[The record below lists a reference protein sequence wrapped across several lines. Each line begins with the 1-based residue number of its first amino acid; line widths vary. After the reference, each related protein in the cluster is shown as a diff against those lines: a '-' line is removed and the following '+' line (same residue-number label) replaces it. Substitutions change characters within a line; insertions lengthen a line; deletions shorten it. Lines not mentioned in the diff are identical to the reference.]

1 MFPFIRVPDSKRLSR
16 IISSHPT
23 FSNVPSGLIRDR
35 DREALFDIRAPLS
48 TRRFGTFGGKE
59 GEVDAIKTVVKAPIG
74 FPNPSILDPFKISE
88 AEVLDAVESGKGMNL
103 EGMVSDL
110 ERSMVGDLDLSPER
124 KSFMDIIELE
134 NTLAGVRKEQ
144 QKVRKRK
151 IKKELQAIRERGRD
165 PLEKTEKDIL
175 IPPSFEQMFD
185 LLGDTQGRG
194 RRSRF
199 KSATKSKR
207 SKPPSRKTL
216 ENASKAGIK
225 ASQKGDI
232 KTAQRVTEKKAL
244 EAGVPKSLAKTL
256 GRQTGKAIKK
266 HAAMESD
273 EVKGIV
279 DVAQTL
285 KDVGIPEKKKPIRD
299 EDIKRRK
306 VEGTTTEYSGDPV
319 AEMKEM
325 KMRVPEMRFAL
336 KKIGYKKT
344 TLNKPQLM
352 EELSEVASRAGVS
365 VKDILDAPQGGILS
379 KRLMGVARFMGK
391 TQRRFEVVKKPRIR
405 QRKSKFRL
413 RKQNR

>member
-1 MFPFIRVPDSKRLSR
+1 MFPFIKVPDSKRLSR

-23 FSNVPSGLIRDR
+23 FSNVPSGIITDPF
-35 DREALFDIRAPLS
+35 RESTFDVRAPLAS
-48 TRRFGTFGGKE
+48 RRFGGFGARE
-59 GEVDAIKTVVKAPIG
+59 GEVDAIKTVVRAPVG

-88 AEVLDAVESGKGMNL
+88 SEVLEAVESGKGMSL
-103 EGMVSDL
+103 KDMVSDL
-110 ERSMVGDLDLSPER
+110 ERAMVGDLDLSPER

-134 NTLAGVRKEQ
+134 NTLADTRKKQ

-151 IKKELQAIRERGRD
+151 IKRELQTIRERGRD

-175 IPPSFEQMFD
+175 IPPSFDQMFE

-199 KSATKSKR
+199 RSATKSKR
-207 SKPPSRKTL
+207 SKPPSRKIL

-256 GRQTGKAIKK
+256 ARQTGKAIKK

-279 DVAQTL
+279 DVTER
-285 KDVGIPEKKKPIRD
+285 KIPVKD

-306 VEGTTTEYSGDPV
+306 VEGTTTEYSGDPRS
-319 AEMKEM
+319 EMRDM
-325 KMRVPEMRFAL
+325 KMRVPEMQFAL
-336 KKIGYKKT
+336 KKIGYKKV
-344 TLNKPQLM
+344 TLNKPALM
-352 EELSEVASRAGVS
+352 EELSEVSSRSGVP

-379 KRLMGVARFMGK
+379 KRLLEVARSMGK
-391 TQRRFEVVKKPRIR
+391 TQRKFDIKKKLPRR
-405 QRKSKFRL
+405 PKNKGPPSTPKKKR
-413 RKQNR
+413 